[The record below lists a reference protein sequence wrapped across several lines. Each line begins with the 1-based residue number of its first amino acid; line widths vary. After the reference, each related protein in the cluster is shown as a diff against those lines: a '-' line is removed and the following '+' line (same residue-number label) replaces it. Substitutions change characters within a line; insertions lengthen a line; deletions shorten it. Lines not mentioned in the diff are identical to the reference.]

1 VASPSGAAAARSPSS
16 ESPDAYGDACPVL
29 TCQALDSLVAK
40 CQARAAVTAQRTCS
54 FPANQHKQVR
64 LPPPVVAGLE
74 ELAEMLGARCA
85 GRTEARNR
93 DRGGRSPTIGDQVHP
108 HFSCSAHRGRSI
120 SGASRQAHARAL
132 CVHIPAAPVHK
143 SQAGHCGTQTD
154 RAGRPGAPALFLLC
168 AQRAQ
173 HIRRQSSGARA
184 RAVRAHVLLHL
195 VHKSQAG
202 TAALRLTVLSLQAKS
217 VSAFLGELA
226 NGKLLSPGSVLH
238 ETLRWYQLGIH
249 TLQGQVHD
257 LQARNLT
264 AAESARAQRVN
275 EFQGLLDQ
283 AHRESADLRKRLST
297 AEAKLRTQACRFSAA
312 EHAVEA
318 CKPDSAVRH
327 CLSHGAGERQ

>member
-1 VASPSGAAAARSPSS
+1 MSHSPPGGPAVASPSGAAAARSPSS

-132 CVHIPAAPVHK
+132 CVHIPAAP
-143 SQAGHCGTQTD
+143 
-154 RAGRPGAPALFLLC
+154 GA
-168 AQRAQ
+168 Q
-173 HIRRQSSGARA
+173 ISGWR
-184 RAVRAHVLLHL
+184 
-195 VHKSQAG
+195 
-202 TAALRLTVLSLQAKS
+202 TALRLTVL
-217 VSAFLGELA
+217 G
-226 NGKLLSPGSVLH
+226 
-238 ETLRWYQLGIH
+238 
-249 TLQGQVHD
+249 GQVHPHFSCSAHRGRSISGASR
-257 LQARNLT
+257 QAH
-264 AAESARAQRVN
+264 ARALCVHMSCCTWCTN
-275 EFQGLLDQ
+275 
-283 AHRESADLRKRLST
+283 LRL
-297 AEAKLRTQACRFSAA
+297 ALRHS
-312 EHAVEA
+312 
-318 CKPDSAVRH
+318 D
-327 CLSHGAGERQ
+327 